1 MVISWCR
8 KETGNSSVATCTNEH
23 LFRGHL
29 TQPLCWVD
37 AQWQRDPP
45 KDHNASRLGAAQRW
59 GPDKVGVRTVQHFNR
74 PEDPNR
80 FVNTDLYRRQNANRY
95 GAVHQKYGRP
105 GEGYYLM
112 RNPSKFID
120 LFNLSSLLKCS
131 NIREII

>member
-1 MVISWCR
+1 MCRKLNRKENTTCLFILFFITYRQCCRFSFNMVI
-8 KETGNSSVATCTNEH
+8 
-23 LFRGHL
+23 
-29 TQPLCWVD
+29 
-37 AQWQRDPP
+37 
-45 KDHNASRLGAAQRW
+45 NASVFYICTKLNFCLFLYIS
-59 GPDKVGVRTVQHFNR
+59 GVRTVQHFNR

-95 GAVHQKYGRP
+95 GTVHQKYGRP